1 MSNGITVV
9 GMVSAQHVIEDINV
23 VVPYR
28 VAVQIPGVLVLNS
41 GDLQEALVKQKVMKL
56 SGSLPSGAVFRG
68 GPIQRAGAPNPMPSR
83 NPPSNGAE
91 VKDLKA
97 QVQRLI
103 KDLADSKAREVQAQE
118 REKQLQDLN
127 QSLQTTLSVMSGQ
140 LTTIQAVLEELKK
153 EGITVMATGLV
164 SKGSLEASGVEDD
177 VPMFITS
184 VKDDDA
190 KVNISVAAQASNTD
204 LAASRTALKNLRKS
218 NKA

>member
-68 GPIQRAGAPNPMPSR
+68 GPIQRAGAPNPMPPR
-83 NPPSNGAE
+83 NLPSNGE
-91 VKDLKA
+91 VKDLKI

-118 REKQLQDLN
+118 REKQLQALN

-164 SKGSLEASGVEDD
+164 SKGSLEVNGVEDD

-190 KVNISVAAQASNTD
+190 KVNISVAAQASTTD

-218 NKA
+218 KA